1 MVLSLSKKNLLFSFR
16 TKMDAVAPTDQ
27 KAAAGTDYVTVTNGV
42 VVMPDRQT
50 SATINITILP
60 VSHYHTVTITLSL
73 SLNTHLHITLLT
85 YHTLVPT
92 IGQHS

>member
-27 KAAAGTDYVTVTNGV
+27 KAAAGTDYVTVSNGV
-42 VVMPDRQT
+42 VVMSDRQT

-60 VSHYHTVTITLSL
+60 VSHYHTVTITYY
-73 SLNTHLHITLLT
+73 TLT
-85 YHTLVPT
+85 YHTPH
-92 IGQHS
+92 ISHSRSHNRTAFLN